1 MRKLPCTGMFLA
13 RGVET
18 LDWSRPPSDHYA
30 PLVQTVLIVLNV
42 VLLAA
47 VLLLGWRLARVRRQR
62 KQRGLFGPWPIRRIP
77 IEELAPDFRLDEL
90 GPTVDAEVRFIGRGS
105 IAVPGGTS
113 DAEAWILS
121 VLAKR
126 ARLAFEFGTCTGKT
140 AYLFARNMPPDGR
153 VVTLTL
159 PPDQLSAYRRD
170 EGDSAL
176 DVANA
181 LDESRFTRFRYTGTD
196 EAARITQL
204 FGDSKT
210 FDETPYVEACDLIFV
225 DGSHAY
231 SYVQSDSRKALR
243 MVRPG
248 GAVLWHDYDG
258 ARRHANGV
266 FKALNELSREVPLV
280 HVAGTTL
287 VAYRRPEGGR

>member
-181 LDESRFTRFRYTGTD
+181 LDDPVWGAATD
-196 EAARITQL
+196 VTPKTAPRPMLGRCTSCKPVRA
-204 FGDSKT
+204 SKA
-210 FDETPYVEACDLIFV
+210 D
-225 DGSHAY
+225 
-231 SYVQSDSRKALR
+231 QSPIIVSTSV
-243 MVRPG
+243 MP
-248 GAVLWHDYDG
+248 
-258 ARRHANGV
+258 
-266 FKALNELSREVPLV
+266 
-280 HVAGTTL
+280 T
-287 VAYRRPEGGR
+287 